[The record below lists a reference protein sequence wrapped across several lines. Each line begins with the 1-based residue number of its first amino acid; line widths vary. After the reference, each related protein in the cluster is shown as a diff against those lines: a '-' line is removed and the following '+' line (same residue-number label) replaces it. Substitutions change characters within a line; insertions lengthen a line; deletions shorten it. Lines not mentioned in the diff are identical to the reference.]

1 MNIHRAWIKLN
12 IRQIKR
18 KHKTVNKNEN
28 DVNNIYTALAR
39 QTSDILLNK
48 TIKKFF
54 YKIISGHAFF
64 FLGAIEC

>member
-1 MNIHRAWIKLN
+1 MNVHRAWIKLN

-48 TIKKFF
+48 TIKNKF
-54 YKIISGHAFF
+54 YKIISGHAF
-64 FLGAIEC
+64 LGAIEC

>member
-1 MNIHRAWIKLN
+1 MNVHRAWIKLN

-28 DVNNIYTALAR
+28 DVKNIYTALAR

-48 TIKKFF
+48 TIKNFF

-64 FLGAIEC
+64 F